1 MTDKTDNR
9 NPNPLDALAE
19 GLPDSWR
26 DDDGGL
32 LPGVAAFVT
41 FRRDTGERELREFRF
56 RFGGWIQTEPGGDD
70 EGGSPLDRLLDLPG
84 SDIRSDAELDFIER
98 KIDKYLRNRRRLKAD
113 EAEAEPEPEP
123 GGRGLS
129 EAELD
134 EAERAFDRRV
144 EASRQQILTP
154 LPDTELVGGGDDN
167 HPPGVSGLDP
177 SFHPLDNDGQEQPDP
192 LYREVRRY
200 IQAGGGWEDKAAALD
215 WLAANSEVYE
225 TALADSRVADVR
237 GRVYNLLEEAEQE
250 GR

>member
-1 MTDKTDNR
+1 MTDKADND
-9 NPNPLDALAE
+9 NPLDALAE

-84 SDIRSDAELDFIER
+84 SDIRSDAELDFLER
-98 KIDKYLRNRRRLKAD
+98 KIDKYLRLRRRRKADED
-113 EAEAEPEPEP
+113 EAEAEPC
-123 GGRGLS
+123 GRGLS

-154 LPDTELVGGGDDN
+154 LPN
-167 HPPGVSGLDP
+167 P
-177 SFHPLDNDGQEQPDP
+177 
-192 LYREVRRY
+192 
-200 IQAGGGWEDKAAALD
+200 
-215 WLAANSEVYE
+215 
-225 TALADSRVADVR
+225 
-237 GRVYNLLEEAEQE
+237 EE
-250 GR
+250 